1 MNKFDKIYLSWRA
14 SKGFA
19 RIIVG
24 ELIPNG
30 EKVDFKYIK
39 DNLNQAKKFGFKGY
53 TGLNIEKLEYSDV
66 LDLFSKRLINTDRSD
81 SSTLLNFWDIEPEYK
96 NDKLY
101 VLAMTQ
107 GITQIDNFEFLANF
121 QFEEGLKFVTDIAG
135 LSYTNFDLSKIK
147 VGYKLTYEKEKHEKD
162 ENAVKVLFKDELIG
176 YIKKGH
182 NMVFQNI
189 NSDKLEIEVKHIIN
203 PKDAYK
209 QLFVRIFLPQK

>member
-1 MNKFDKIYLSWRA
+1 MNKFDKIYLSWRT

-24 ELIPNG
+24 ELILNG
-30 EKVDFKYIK
+30 EKVDFRYLRE
-39 DNLNQAKKFGFKGY
+39 NLNQAKKFGFKGY
-53 TGLNIEKLEYSDV
+53 PGLNIEKLEYSDV

-81 SSTLLNFWDIEPEYK
+81 SSPLLNFWDIETQYK

-121 QFEEGLKFVTDIAG
+121 QFEKGLKFVTDIAG
-135 LSYTNFDLSKIK
+135 LSY
-147 VGYKLTYEKEKHEKD
+147 KLTFEKERHEKD
-162 ENAVKVLFKDELIG
+162 ENAVKVLFKKELIG

-189 NSDKLEIEVKHIIN
+189 NSDKLEIEVKHIISSRDVN
-203 PKDAYK
+203 K
-209 QLFVRIFLPQK
+209 QLFVRIFLPQ